1 LANFLVLKASFHGH
15 LLSQSHP
22 TPFNLLSLTPTSR
35 LAADCDS
42 MEDVEN
48 PRSSTKGSD
57 DGKQVEGTVTVTQTS
72 SAANLS
78 HLVSEK
84 LASWGVES
92 RGTVHA
98 RPRNL
103 IDL

>member
-1 LANFLVLKASFHGH
+1 
-15 LLSQSHP
+15 
-22 TPFNLLSLTPTSR
+22 
-35 LAADCDS
+35 

-57 DGKQVEGTVTVTQTS
+57 DGKQAEGTVTVTQTS

-103 IDL
+103 IDPLNPTRALE